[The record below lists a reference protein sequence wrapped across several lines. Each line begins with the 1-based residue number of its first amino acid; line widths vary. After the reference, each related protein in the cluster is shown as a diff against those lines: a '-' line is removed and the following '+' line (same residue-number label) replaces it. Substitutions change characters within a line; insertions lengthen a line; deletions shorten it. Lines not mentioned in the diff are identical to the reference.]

1 MFGCTHPTPRPLTGA
16 FNGQDENSTARGLRK
31 MRALSWVGDAIA
43 LDF

>member
-1 MFGCTHPTPRPLTGA
+1 MFGYTHPTPCPLTGA
-16 FNGQDENSTARGLRK
+16 FNGQVENWTERGLRK